1 MGVRCNG
8 QKRKTPSHA
17 LPPLAHPEPER
28 EKTPQPT
35 NQQTNKQTQ
44 ESARNASAALP
55 NAKLIISA
63 S

>member
-1 MGVRCNG
+1 VQWAEKKNAVTRGGAAHTLN
-8 QKRKTPSHA
+8 QKERK
-17 LPPLAHPEPER
+17 R
-28 EKTPQPT
+28 QP
-35 NQQTNKQTQ
+35 TNKQTQ